1 MQLSNKLS
9 ILQAK
14 YLKKRNVIQLG
25 IAVRNGDID
34 QIKYL
39 IKQGADVNA
48 KDRNG
53 NTALHGAVYKGHKE
67 IVNLLLVR
75 EADINAKNY
84 KQETVFH
91 LAALKGH
98 TAIVK
103 ALVIAGVDINDTFL
117 YSPAINNAIEKGKTE
132 LIDLVRLL
140 MFDIALLL
148 EDKLNE
154 KNLVKSIMS
163 YYANNLQLAKEKMYI
178 KQRNVQRKKEN
189 TCCSVF

>member
-1 MQLSNKLS
+1 MQLSNKLP

-48 KDRNG
+48 RDRNG

-117 YSPAINNAIEKGKTE
+117 YSPAINQAIEKGKTE

-163 YYANNLQLAKEKMYI
+163 YYVNNLQLAKEKMYI
-178 KQRNVQRKKEN
+178 KQRNVQRIKEN